1 MQGNIAAGSPHPG
14 PFDKLRTGFP
24 RKGGRKQNF
33 CSDPRAYLFL
43 SNCEFFRKGKR
54 IFMVRVAILDDYQH
68 VALQMT
74 DWSTLPVDVE
84 VQVFSDHL
92 TDQDALVERLK
103 NFEVVMA
110 MRERTPFPRSLLERL
125 PTLRLLTT
133 TGMRNAAIDLQ
144 AAADCGVVVCG
155 TGGVLSPTA
164 ELTWGLILALLRS
177 IPREDQATRSGQWQ
191 VSTGIGVQGKVLGVI
206 GLGNLGSQVATIG
219 KAFQMPVIAWSQNL
233 TAERA
238 AQVGAT
244 LVSKDELLSRSD
256 IVTIHLVLSER
267 TRGLLGARELA
278 LMKPTSYLVN
288 TSRGPIVD
296 EQALVTALQKKTIA
310 GAALDVFDEEP
321 LPLDHP
327 LRHLDNTVI
336 TPHLGYVTVETYRI
350 FFDQTVENIRAFLNG
365 APVRVINRPR

>member
-1 MQGNIAAGSPHPG
+1 
-14 PFDKLRTGFP
+14 
-24 RKGGRKQNF
+24 
-33 CSDPRAYLFL
+33 
-43 SNCEFFRKGKR
+43 
-54 IFMVRVAILDDYQH
+54 
-68 VALQMT
+68 
-74 DWSTLPVDVE
+74 
-84 VQVFSDHL
+84 
-92 TDQDALVERLK
+92 
-103 NFEVVMA
+103 
-110 MRERTPFPRSLLERL
+110 
-125 PTLRLLTT
+125 LRLLTT

-177 IPREDQATRSGQWQ
+177 IHREDQATRSGQWQ

-296 EQALVTALQKKTIA
+296 EQVLVTALQKKTIA

-365 APVRVINRPR
+365 APVRVINRPKAP